1 MIKYFDFVLCQS
13 LFENT
18 IKLYHAPRFSGLK
31 KGDMV
36 TVEILTEETDDTP
49 IYGGEQMAKVIACST
64 IGDNEKT
71 TIDLIMEAT
80 KSPKELPKVLT
91 KMTFREFE
99 FEEDEDEQSTD

>member
-1 MIKYFDFVLCQS
+1 MIKYFDFVLCQT

-36 TVEILTEETDDTP
+36 TVETLD
-49 IYGGEQMAKVIACST
+49 GEQMAKVIACST

-80 KSPKELPKVLT
+80 KSPEELPKVLK
-91 KMTFREFE
+91 KMTFRE
-99 FEEDEDEQSTD
+99 FEEDEDEQSEN

>member
-36 TVEILTEETDDTP
+36 TVETLD
-49 IYGGEQMAKVIACST
+49 GEQMAKVIACTT
-64 IGDNEKT
+64 ISDNEKT

-80 KSPKELPKVLT
+80 KSPEELPKVLT
-91 KMTFREFE
+91 KMKFREFE

>member
-1 MIKYFDFVLCQS
+1 MIKYFDFVLCQT

-36 TVEILTEETDDTP
+36 TVETLD
-49 IYGGEQMAKVIACST
+49 GEQMAKVIACTT

-80 KSPKELPKVLT
+80 NSPKELPKVLT
-91 KMTFREFE
+91 KMNFREFE

>member
-1 MIKYFDFVLCQS
+1 MIKYFDFVLCQT

-36 TVEILTEETDDTP
+36 TVETLD
-49 IYGGEQMAKVIACST
+49 GEQMAKVIACTT

-80 KSPKELPKVLT
+80 KSPEELPKVLT
-91 KMTFREFE
+91 KMKFREFE
-99 FEEDEDEQSTD
+99 FEEDEDEQSEN